1 MCTAGSDDWI
11 FSIGLVSGEI
21 DILPINGKGTG
32 MILFGDINKGL
43 RECRSTPGS
52 VLVDVR
58 ERTEFASGH
67 IAGAVN
73 EPLSTIRNTALPKNE
88 PIFLY
93 CLRGSRSR
101 KAAGILKKMPFGPHR
116 ESGPKPSLRSGTPLR
131 GWVCTF
137 CHHWMW

>member
-1 MCTAGSDDWI
+1 
-11 FSIGLVSGEI
+11 
-21 DILPINGKGTG
+21 

-43 RECRSTPGS
+43 KECRSTPGS

-67 IAGAVN
+67 ITGAVN

-101 KAAGILKKMPFGPHR
+101 KAAGILKKMGYMKVKR
-116 ESGPKPSLRSGTPLR
+116 WDQQL
-131 GWVCTF
+131 
-137 CHHWMW
+137 